1 MENIGKNSIT
11 QLDEAISELRRVS
24 QALRFNGVVIFLA
37 TLTNI
42 AVTLLAISQSTSLR
56 FLPLLACLVA
66 ILCVGLYERLQKH
79 GNVIF
84 DEISDELEWNV
95 NGAKLEEGGT
105 ISEKRPEVNVRI
117 VLRMFVRATNLPL
130 VPGGYGPAMYFVFNL
145 AVIFAGFML
154 SPK

>member
-1 MENIGKNSIT
+1 MEHIRKNSIT

-24 QALRFNGVVIFLA
+24 QALRFNGIVIFLA
-37 TLTNI
+37 TLTNVV
-42 AVTLLAISQSTSLR
+42 VTLLSISQRTSLR

-66 ILCVGLYERLQKH
+66 ILCVGLYEWLQKH

-95 NGAKLEEGGT
+95 TGAKLQEGGT
-105 ISEKRPEVNVRI
+105 LAGKRPEVNIRI

-130 VPGGYGPAMYFVFNL
+130 LPGEYGPVFYFVFNL
-145 AVIFAGFML
+145 ALIFVGFML
-154 SPK
+154 SK